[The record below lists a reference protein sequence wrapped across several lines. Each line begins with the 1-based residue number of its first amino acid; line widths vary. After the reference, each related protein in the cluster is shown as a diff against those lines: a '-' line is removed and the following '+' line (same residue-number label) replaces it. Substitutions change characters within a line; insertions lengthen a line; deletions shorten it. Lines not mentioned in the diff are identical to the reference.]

1 MASSPTSLLFVAAD
15 IIITVSWSSSPTNI
29 IKTTGCHATII
40 PVLLVTVPHKTFLHF
55 STKGDKAASEGS
67 DGKKDGVTPIFLSR
81 FEWS

>member
-1 MASSPTSLLFVAAD
+1 MS
-15 IIITVSWSSSPTNI
+15 
-29 IKTTGCHATII
+29 TII

-81 FEWS
+81 FQWSQHMLI